1 MKFEEKKVYYFF
13 GRKYYFFQWQ
23 FSHLTSINLLDL
35 QSKTIVFCAKYLTN
49 FSPIQY
55 VYDEKSPYSVEKS
68 DIYQIKK
75 NLCSCQDIHE
85 SLELSPQ
92 LLTLTVL
99 IQVRSAKIKYGLI
112 FVPKPIRLH
121 NKTNSEIC
129 FIWQILDQSPKLTTV
144 TTPLTLFRTKLFA
157 FKDTFFNSRNV
168 RGIDHH
174 FGCYCL
180 IVHHSEVNEINF
192 VQKH

>member
-1 MKFEEKKVYYFF
+1 MRDCSLF
-13 GRKYYFFQWQ
+13 RR
-23 FSHLTSINLLDL
+23 LLL
-35 QSKTIVFCAKYLTN
+35 PEYTVFC
-49 FSPIQY
+49 
-55 VYDEKSPYSVEKS
+55 
-68 DIYQIKK
+68 YQ
-75 NLCSCQDIHE
+75 NWS
-85 SLELSPQ
+85 EL
-92 LLTLTVL
+92 L

-180 IVHHSEVNEINF
+180 IVHHCTVRLESEFCSKTLLIRKDWI
-192 VQKH
+192 Q